1 MINKKSILLVAIYS
15 IAMGFLE
22 AAVVIYLRK
31 IYYPNGFGFPLQPV
45 HHEIAIT
52 ELWREV
58 ATIVML
64 IIIGNLAGRNRAE
77 RFGYFIFSFG
87 IWDIFYYIFLKVF
100 INWPASLVTWD
111 ILFLIPVPWVGPV
124 VAPVI
129 ISATMILFAVTII
142 YFTDHNVPV
151 KMKSI
156 ERILLLAGSLIVIVS
171 FTQDYIE
178 RKGAILFDNVTSSRS
193 LFTDLADYVPQNFN
207 WAIFILGEVVI
218 LLSFVLYLL
227 RLKNTKPL
235 NDIRLF

>member
-1 MINKKSILLVAIYS
+1 MINKKSILLVTIYS

-45 HHEIAIT
+45 HHEIAVT

-58 ATIVML
+58 ATIIML
-64 IIIGNLAGRNRAE
+64 IVIGNLAGRNRAE

-100 INWPASLVTWD
+100 INWPASLATWD

-129 ISATMILFAVTII
+129 ISATMILFAFAII

-151 KMKSI
+151 KMKNI
-156 ERILLLAGSLIVIVS
+156 ERVLLLVGSLIVITS
-171 FTQDYIE
+171 FTQDYIQ
-178 RKGAILFDNVTSSRS
+178 RKGAVLLDNVTSSRS

-207 WAIFILGEVVI
+207 WVLFFLGEAVI
-218 LLSFVLYLL
+218 LSSFVLYLVRL
-227 RLKNTKPL
+227 RNYKTV
-235 NDIRLF
+235 

>member
-1 MINKKSILLVAIYS
+1 MINKKSILLVTIYS

-45 HHEIAIT
+45 HHEIAVT

-58 ATIVML
+58 ATIIML
-64 IIIGNLAGRNRAE
+64 IVIGNLAGRNRAE

-100 INWPASLVTWD
+100 INWPASLATWD

-129 ISATMILFAVTII
+129 ISATMSVFAFAII
-142 YFTDHNVPV
+142 SFSDHNVPV
-151 KMKSI
+151 KMKNI
-156 ERILLLAGSLIVIVS
+156 ERVLLLVGSLIVITS
-171 FTQDYIE
+171 FTQDYIQ
-178 RKGAILFDNVTSSRS
+178 RKGAVLLDNVTSSRS

-207 WAIFILGEVVI
+207 WFLFFLGEAVI
-218 LLSFVLYLL
+218 LSSFVLYLVRL
-227 RLKNTKPL
+227 RNYKTV
-235 NDIRLF
+235 